1 MMQPAVQNPMLS
13 DKRKKSSNRK
23 KREAMTKKG
32 NNTDLIEEMQEFKG
46 YTMEELRYQRAMMA
60 LRKEFCK
67 AKVLESLH
75 KVRPGKKSGV
85 DSAGSPKFATATRIA
100 SKLLSNLNTLDYV
113 LMGIS
118 LFGTVKK
125 GYRLIR
131 GKK

>member
-1 MMQPAVQNPMLS
+1 MN
-13 DKRKKSSNRK
+13 KEKNK
-23 KREAMTKKG
+23 
-32 NNTDLIEEMQEFKG
+32 IEITEEVQEFKG

-67 AKVLESLH
+67 AKVMESLH
-75 KVRPGKKSGV
+75 RVHPGKSGGLSSKV
-85 DSAGSPKFATATRIA
+85 PSKFATATRIA
-100 SKLLSNLNTLDYV
+100 SKLFSNLNTLDYV

-118 LFGTVKK
+118 LFGTAKK

>member
-1 MMQPAVQNPMLS
+1 MKDNDKNNIS
-13 DKRKKSSNRK
+13 D
-23 KREAMTKKG
+23 TVG
-32 NNTDLIEEMQEFKG
+32 GDTPFKG

-67 AKVLESLH
+67 AKVQQSARRL
-75 KVRPGKKSGV
+75 RPGSDRKQK
-85 DSAGSPKFATATRIA
+85 AGSGSGLALAGRVA
-100 SKLLSNLNTLDYV
+100 STLFSHMNTMDYI

-118 LFGTVKK
+118 LFGTAKK

>member
-1 MMQPAVQNPMLS
+1 MKDNKNNLPA
-13 DKRKKSSNRK
+13 
-23 KREAMTKKG
+23 EAG
-32 NNTDLIEEMQEFKG
+32 DAVAPFKG

-67 AKVLESLH
+67 TKVMQSVHTL
-75 KVRPGKKSGV
+75 RPATKEKSGTR
-85 DSAGSPKFATATRIA
+85 GSSRFALTGRIA
-100 SKLLSNLNTLDYV
+100 STVFSHMNTLDYI

-118 LFGTVKK
+118 LFGTARK

>member
-1 MMQPAVQNPMLS
+1 MKDNKNNLPA
-13 DKRKKSSNRK
+13 
-23 KREAMTKKG
+23 EAG
-32 NNTDLIEEMQEFKG
+32 DAAAPFKG

-67 AKVLESLH
+67 TKVMQSVHTL
-75 KVRPGKKSGV
+75 RPATKEK
-85 DSAGSPKFATATRIA
+85 AGTHGGSKFALAGRIA
-100 SKLLSNLNTLDYV
+100 STVFSHMNTLDYI

-118 LFGTVKK
+118 LFGTARK